1 MVSTAAITVVLGCSL
16 GWSLLDLTRKS
27 LVEKIPSLP
36 LLLFVTAGMVPL
48 FAFWAYFGQPA
59 TFAPG
64 YLPPATASILLN
76 VFANLAFFESIR
88 VSPLSLTIPLLS
100 LTPVFATILAIPL
113 LGEVPTPRQAAGILI
128 VVVGALFLNLAGG
141 EGSSLAAV
149 WRAFIRER
157 GSLLMVLVAL
167 LWAATI
173 SLDKMA
179 VERSSGALHGL
190 VLSGG
195 VGVAALAAL
204 AGARRMHELSTA
216 RRAPWTLLAA
226 LVVGAVALALQLEA
240 IQLVWVGAVETV
252 KRGLGNL
259 MALVFGRLFFAE
271 PVTPH
276 KLIAIVLMA
285 GGVAVLLL

>member
-1 MVSTAAITVVLGCSL
+1 MVSTTAIMIVLGCSL

-36 LLLFVTAGMVPL
+36 LLFFVTAGMMPL
-48 FAFWAYFGQPA
+48 FAFWAYVGEPA

-88 VSPLSLTIPLLS
+88 VSPLSVTIPLLS
-100 LTPVFATILAIPL
+100 FTPVFATILAIPL
-113 LGEVPTPRQAAGILI
+113 LGEVPNGRQALGIVI
-128 VVVGALFLNLAGG
+128 VVVGALVLNLAGG
-141 EGSSLAAV
+141 QPASIRAV
-149 WRAFIRER
+149 LRAFVGER

-204 AGARRMHELSTA
+204 AGARRMHELKTA

-226 LVVGAVALALQLEA
+226 LVIGAVG
-240 IQLVWVGAVETV
+240 VGAVETV
-252 KRGLGNL
+252 KRGLGSL
-259 MALVFGRLFFAE
+259 MALIFGRLFFAE
-271 PVTPH
+271 PVTPQ
-276 KLIAIVLMA
+276 KLIAIILMA
-285 GGVAVLLL
+285 GGVAILLL

>member
-1 MVSTAAITVVLGCSL
+1 MVSTAAILVVLGCSL

-36 LLLFVTAGMVPL
+36 LLFFVTAGMVPL
-48 FAFWAYFGQPA
+48 FAFWAYAGEPA

-64 YLPPATASILLN
+64 YLAPATASILLN
-76 VFANLAFFESIR
+76 FFANLAFFESIR

-113 LGEVPTPRQAAGILI
+113 LGEVPTPRQALGILI
-128 VVVGALFLNLAGG
+128 VVVGALILNLAGG
-141 EGSSLAAV
+141 EVASWRSV

-157 GSLLMVLVAL
+157 GSLLMILVAL

-179 VERSSGALHGL
+179 VERSSGALHGM

-195 VGVAALAAL
+195 VGVAAVAAL
-204 AGARRMHELSTA
+204 SGARRTRELLTA

-226 LVVGAVALALQLEA
+226 LVIGAVALALQLEA

-252 KRGLGNL
+252 KRGLGNF
-259 MALVFGRLFFAE
+259 MALVFGRLFFSE
-271 PVTPH
+271 PVTPQ
-276 KLIAIVLMA
+276 KLIAIILMA